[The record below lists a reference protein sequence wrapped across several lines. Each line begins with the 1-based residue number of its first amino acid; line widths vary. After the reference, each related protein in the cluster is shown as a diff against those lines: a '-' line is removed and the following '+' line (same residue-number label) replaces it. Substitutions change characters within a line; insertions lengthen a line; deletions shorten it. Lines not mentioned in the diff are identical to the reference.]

1 MRRAFPLLLAAA
13 VLAAVTACSPRPTLH
28 VGRLA
33 DQPHSAL
40 MAELVVETLRIA
52 GARATSVA
60 CPDLMSCGRRL
71 QAGDIDLLPEY
82 SGSARVFFNSATVQ
96 DGSLDTV
103 RRVLASVGMTATP
116 GFGVDAPY
124 VLLMDSR
131 KASAGSLSSIEH
143 LSRLED
149 PGFAV
154 PPGYTRQ
161 PGDGLL
167 ALARRYGLDVRTE
180 SVEEIPSPVD
190 RITALLE
197 DHVDVVVMRAPY
209 LRTEMEL
216 VKLDDTL
223 GFYPRYQ
230 ATTILGRRAE
240 ADREFILSAL
250 EPLYGT
256 LKSEEVATAFR
267 EIAIQGRDPTNV
279 ARRLLVSKGIM
290 DADSP
295 TVRRPEIIVAYAGP
309 ETLSGLDDQATLVL
323 RRAFPERP
331 VTMLATADP
340 LATMEQGRADLA
352 LLHTSDFFEL
362 TPDGLFLGRDRRAEA
377 ITVVGQRQFIL
388 LVSSESA
395 ADSSP
400 LNGRVGVPP
409 GWTAAGK
416 VAARML
422 LLAGRAP
429 GMRTSGPG
437 LIRAVRDGELDAA
450 IVSLDTDTRAVLR
463 NLRDEDSQLRIEGL
477 TNRDVTAPFFMNVVR
492 LPASDVPGRGEP
504 LDTVSM
510 QVLLAGPAPRGR
522 TGPIHGGP
530 ASAVATRN
538 LPLPLREAQAI
549 AAAATSPDVPDPVLP
564 SFQVRQAVSPG
575 GIAESAWLE
584 TLLIVA
590 GILFMAWAGWLLTQ
604 PPARRGQ

>member
-1 MRRAFPLLLAAA
+1 M
-13 VLAAVTACSPRPTLH
+13 
-28 VGRLA
+28 
-33 DQPHSAL
+33 
-40 MAELVVETLRIA
+40 LRKA
-52 GARATSVA
+52 GARATTVA

-82 SGSARVFFNSATVQ
+82 SGSARVFFNSSVVQ
-96 DGSLDTV
+96 DGGLDTV

-131 KASAGSLSSIEH
+131 KASVNHVSSIED
-143 LSRLED
+143 LSSLDD

-167 ALARRYGLDVRTE
+167 ALARRYGLEVGSE

-197 DHVDVVVMRAPY
+197 SRVDVVVMRAPY
-209 LRTEMEL
+209 LRTELEL
-216 VKLDDTL
+216 VTLEDTL
-223 GFYPRYQ
+223 DFYPRYQ
-230 ATTILGRRAE
+230 ATTILGPRAE
-240 ADREFILSAL
+240 PNREFIVSAL
-250 EPLYGT
+250 KPLYGA
-256 LKSEEVATAFR
+256 LKADEVAAAFR
-267 EIAIQGRDPTNV
+267 DIAIQGRDPTSI
-279 ARRLLVSKGIM
+279 ARGLLVSKGLM

-309 ETLSGLDDQATLVL
+309 ETLSGLDDQASLIL

-331 VTMLATADP
+331 VNMLAAAAP
-340 LATMEQGRADLA
+340 LAAMEQGRADLT
-352 LLHTSDFFEL
+352 LLHTSDFFQL

-377 ITVVGQRQFIL
+377 ITAVGQRQFVL
-388 LVSSESA
+388 LVSDDIATA
-395 ADSSP
+395 ADP
-400 LNGRVGVPP
+400 LDGRIGVPP
-409 GWTAAGK
+409 GWTASGK

-422 LLAGRAP
+422 MLAGRVP
-429 GMRTSGPG
+429 GMRAAGPG
-437 LIRAVRDGELDAA
+437 LIRAVREGDLDAA
-450 IVSLDTDTRAVLR
+450 IVSLDTDTRAVLQ
-463 NLRDEDSQLRIEGL
+463 NLPAGDPQLHIEGL
-477 TNRDVTAPFFMNVVR
+477 ANRDLRAPFFMNVVR
-492 LPASDVPGRGEP
+492 LPASAVPGRSEP

-522 TGPIHGGP
+522 TGPVHGGP

-538 LPLPLREAQAI
+538 LPLPLREARAI
-549 AAAATSPDVPDPVLP
+549 AAASTSPDVPDPVLP
-564 SFQVRQAVSPG
+564 SFQTRQAASPV

-584 TLLIVA
+584 TALIVA
-590 GILFMAWAGWLLTQ
+590 GILFIAWAGWLLTQ
-604 PPARRGQ
+604 PTARRGR